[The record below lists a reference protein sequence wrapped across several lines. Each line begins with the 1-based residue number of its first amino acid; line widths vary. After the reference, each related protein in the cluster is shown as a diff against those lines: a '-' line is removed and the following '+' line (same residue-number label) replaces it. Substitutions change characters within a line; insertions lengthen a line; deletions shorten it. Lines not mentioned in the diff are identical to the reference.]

1 MLRHHSKVHHGLQVP
16 PPILLRQQLD
26 NLIHLQKP
34 AEDLGFLGRWLRPR
48 RESRSIRSLTLLI
61 IRKTSG
67 VAVGS
72 SIGHAIGGFFGGGSS
87 QAVADGQQSDSALAT
102 QATEGNYQSNGLSRS
117 CEPDAKAFTRCL
129 DENKGEY
136 QMSVCG
142 WYLEQLVRPIC
153 SPSEILQNEV

>member
-1 MLRHHSKVHHGLQVP
+1 ML
-16 PPILLRQQLD
+16 
-26 NLIHLQKP
+26 
-34 AEDLGFLGRWLRPR
+34 
-48 RESRSIRSLTLLI
+48 LLI
-61 IRKTSG
+61 RKSSG

-87 QAVADGQQSDSALAT
+87 QAAADGQQSDSALAT
-102 QATEGNYQSNGLSRS
+102 QATEGNYQSNGVSRS

-142 WYLEQLVRPIC
+142 WYLEQLVSLCALYSRHSRLKANGESRKLASLLPANTNTPFPRV
-153 SPSEILQNEV
+153 SRTRR